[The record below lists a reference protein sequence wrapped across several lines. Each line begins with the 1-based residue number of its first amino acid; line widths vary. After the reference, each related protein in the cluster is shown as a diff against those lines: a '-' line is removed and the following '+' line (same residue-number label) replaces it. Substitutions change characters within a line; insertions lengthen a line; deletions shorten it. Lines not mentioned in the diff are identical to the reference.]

1 MENRNLLRVTL
12 LVSALAFN
20 PLSATEVNIANVS
33 SQRQFSSIANTIAS
47 ILHKRG
53 LDEDVSHAF
62 SQDLVENEALFTAM
76 LSNFLNHYPD
86 ISQEE
91 VFEHLSTAALHRQNI
106 QFDSYDHLVN
116 MASKIQGKVLNEKAL
131 DQLRSISRLNQ
142 MIA

>member
-1 MENRNLLRVTL
+1 MENRNFLTVTL

-20 PLSATEVNIANVS
+20 PLSATEINIYETN
-33 SQRQFSSIANTIAS
+33 SQRQINSVSNTIAS

-53 LDEDVSHAF
+53 LDEDVAHAF
-62 SQDLVENEALFTAM
+62 SQDLVENEAVFSAM
-76 LSNFLNHYPD
+76 LSNFLKHYPD
-86 ISQEE
+86 IRQEE